1 MNLELIMADP
11 AGNKTAIVLSP
22 VDKKERAAVAAA
34 IMKIDELGAEQVAFE
49 VPPRKVKNPADGRLE
64 MMGGE
69 FCGNAARAYGMYI
82 CNKNGTDTCRIEMSG
97 AKKALTVSVDREK
110 MLATAEMPKPE
121 RIKYANIMGAEYPI
135 VESAGIA
142 HLIANGLAPDSRF
155 EEFVFDRHKDSADA
169 FGIQYVMFTVPGDDE
184 EVDEPDDNRIS
195 RSHHEHWFSL
205 EPVVHVKATGTTTR
219 ESSCAS
225 GSTAAAWY
233 MSGDD
238 DEGTFTYH
246 FDEPGG
252 RLTVRIIKDGKKKQQ
267 CTIEGPVSLSEPRT
281 VSVEI

>member
-11 AGNKTAIVLSP
+11 AGNKTAIVLTP

-34 IMKIDELGAEQVAFE
+34 IMKMTELGAEQVAFE
-49 VPPRKVKNPADGRLE
+49 VPARKVKNPADGRLE

-69 FCGNAARAYGMYI
+69 FCGNAARAYGMYL
-82 CNKNGTDTCRIEMSG
+82 CGKNGTDSCRIEMSG
-97 AKKALTVSVDREK
+97 AKKALTVTVDREK
-110 MLATAEMPKPE
+110 GLATAEMPKPE
-121 RIKYANIMGAEYPI
+121 RIKRANVMGVEYPI

-142 HLIANGLAPDSRF
+142 HLIANGKAPEKKF
-155 EEFVFDRHKDSADA
+155 EELAFERYGDSADA
-169 FGIQYVMFTVPGDDE
+169 FGIQYVLFSVPGDDE
-184 EVDEPDDNRIS
+184 EVEEPDDNRIS

-205 EPVVHVKATGTTTR
+205 EPVVYVKATGTTTR

-233 MSGDD
+233 MSWD
-238 DEGTFTYH
+238 DEYGTFTYH

-252 RLTVRIIKDGKKKQQ
+252 RLTVRIAKDGKKQS
-267 CTIEGPVSLSEPRT
+267 CSIEGPVALSAPQT